1 MAWDLDYATL
11 AEFKHFIK
19 VPEDDTK
26 DDVEFAL
33 ALTAA
38 SRAVDR
44 ACLRQFGMSDTPED
58 RYYTAVYDRTL
69 SATVIRIDDVTD
81 ATGLT
86 VSYDSARDE
95 TYNAAVTPVRLLP
108 RNAAAK
114 GRAWEEIQVLP
125 GALITPGTS
134 AGAVKV
140 HTKFGWAA
148 VPKTVKQATLLQA
161 NRFSS
166 RRDSPYGVTGS
177 PDLGSELR
185 LLAKVDPDVA
195 VMLAGYRRKW
205 GAV

>member
-1 MAWDLDYATL
+1 MAWDIDYATL
-11 AEFKHFIK
+11 AEFKHFVK
-19 VPEDDTK
+19 VPEDDTE
-26 DDVEFAL
+26 DDIELAL

-44 ACLRQFGMSDTPED
+44 CCLRQFGKSDAPED
-58 RYYTAVYDRTL
+58 RYYTAVYDRTIG
-69 SATVIRIDDVTD
+69 ATVVRIDDVTD

-86 VSYDSARDE
+86 VAYDSARDA
-95 TYNAAVTPVRLLP
+95 TYSAAVTPVRLLP

-114 GRAWEEIQVLP
+114 GRAWEEIQVLS
-125 GALITPGTS
+125 GASVTPGTT

-140 HTKFGWAA
+140 HGIFGWSE
-148 VPKTVKQATLLQA
+148 VPKTVKKATLLQA

-177 PDLGSELR
+177 PDLGTELR
-185 LLAKVDPDVA
+185 LLPKVDPDVA
-195 VMLAGYRRKW
+195 VMLSGYRRKW

>member
-1 MAWDLDYATL
+1 MAWDIDYATL
-11 AEFKHFIK
+11 AEFKHSIR
-19 VPEDDTK
+19 VPEDDTE
-26 DDVEFAL
+26 DDVELAL

-44 ACLRQFGMSDTPED
+44 CCLRQFGVSDAPED
-58 RYYTAVYDRTL
+58 RYFTAVYDRKL
-69 SATVIRIDDVTD
+69 GTVVRIDDVTD

-86 VSYDSARDE
+86 VSYDSARDD
-95 TYNAAVTPVRLLP
+95 TYSAAVTPVRLLP

-125 GALITPGTS
+125 GASITPGTT

-140 HTKFGWAA
+140 HGIFGWTA

-177 PDLGSELR
+177 PELGSELR